1 MAGKEHYLHNRQ
13 IAFEQRGIDPND
25 HNYNCHH
32 IYTREDK
39 KRGLLP
45 PDFDIDAVDNLLPIL
60 VVRHEALNKYMASHP
75 EVHDDISTRVDL
87 ARMAEVGELD
97 HFAPIEVRNTTAPK
111 KCNKHKRHKHYR

>member
-1 MAGKEHYLHNRQ
+1 MSAEKEYQRNRT
-13 IAFEQRGIDPND
+13 IAFEQRGINPND

-45 PDFDIDAVDNLLPIL
+45 PDFNINAVENLLPIL
-60 VVRHEALNKYMASHP
+60 VTRHEELNRYMNNHP

-87 ARMAEVGELD
+87 ARLAEVGELNHYAD
-97 HFAPIEVRNTTAPK
+97 IQTRQPNHCTKAPK
-111 KCNKHKRHKHYR
+111 KHKHKHHR